1 MAELTYYVA
10 VTLDGWIAD
19 PHGDTSAFLTEGD
32 HLAALAVAYPE
43 TFPAPYRAALGI
55 DAANQRFDTV
65 VMGRKTYAPALDAG
79 LTSPYPHLRQ
89 SVVSRT
95 LSGRTDPAV
104 TVVADDPVEH
114 VRRLKDSSQL
124 GVWLCGGGQLAS
136 ALAPGD
142 RRAGAEGQPGGDR
155 PGNTLVRRGDL
166 AIALPADVAG
176 TLRQRGR
183 RAAPAP
189 VTTTSEP
196 PHRFLSRPT
205 SLSVIR
211 FGRSGSQIV

>member
-136 ALAPGD
+136 ALAPEID
-142 RRAGAEGQPGGDR
+142 ALVLKVNPVVIGQ
-155 PGNTLVRRGDL
+155 
-166 AIALPADVAG
+166 G
-176 TLRQRGR
+176 TPLF
-183 RAAPAP
+183 AAA
-189 VTTTSEP
+189 TSP
-196 PHRFLSRPT
+196 SRFQLT
-205 SLSVIR
+205 SLER
-211 FGRSGSQIV
+211 YDSGVVVQHLRR